1 MKKQMKNIA
10 ACALLASVY
19 AGFSS
24 NALADEP
31 RNVVQLSASASVQ
44 VPQDW
49 LTVTLTATHDGRQA
63 QEVQQQL
70 QKALDAALR
79 SAKPQAQG
87 DALQV
92 SSGNIGVYPRHDR
105 NSGKVV
111 GWQGRAEVLLQGRD
125 FARITQA
132 AAQIEGM
139 TMSHLAFSLSD
150 QGKAKVQ
157 EQAQTD
163 AVAAFRTRA
172 QQLTQ
177 AFGFNGY
184 RLREVNVQTHGGQA
198 PRVRMAQPAMLM
210 DAKAEAQPMPVEAG
224 TAEVVVEV
232 SGSVQME

>member
-1 MKKQMKNIA
+1 MFVGG
-10 ACALLASVY
+10 ALGSGL
-19 AGFSS
+19 
-24 NALADEP
+24 ALAQSQEVL
-31 RNVVQLSASASVQ
+31 RNVVQLSATGSVEVDQDWLQMRLAATRDGNDAASVQ
-44 VPQDW
+44 K
-49 LTVTLTATHDGRQA
+49 
-63 QEVQQQL
+63 QL
-70 QKALDAALR
+70 QQAVDAAMRSLR
-79 SAKPQAQG
+79 PQVQG
-87 DALQV
+87 QNLQV
-92 SSGNIGVYPRHDR
+92 SSGSFGVYPRHGND
-105 NSGKVV
+105 GKIK
-111 GWQGRAEVLLQGRD
+111 GWQGRAEVLLEGKD
-125 FARITQA
+125 FPRITQA

-139 TMSHLAFSLSD
+139 TMSNLAFSLSD

-198 PRVRMAQPAMLM
+198 PRVRMAQAAMLM

>member
-1 MKKQMKNIA
+1 MKTQMKNIA
-10 ACALLASVY
+10 ACALLASICT
-19 AGFSS
+19 GFSS

-132 AAQIEGM
+132 AAQIDGM

-177 AFGFNGY
+177 AFGFAGY
-184 RLREVNVQTHGGQA
+184 TLREVLVSSQGQMPVPRPRMMAMEAKMA
-198 PRVRMAQPAMLM
+198 PMADSPL
-210 DAKAEAQPMPVEAG
+210 PVEAG
-224 TAEVVVEV
+224 KSTVEVTV
-232 SGSVQME
+232 SGSVQMR